1 MWLESDAIVGSQSS
15 PPQYPSR
22 RTLTAAWLTAGAA
35 MAQAVATAAMIV
47 TNLRETLRGAHD
59 FRDVLAIT
67 VIPLSSHRNDNCG
80 ERSAK
85 YQRGQPFQGRGGRA
99 FPWTAP
105 RMTLDALQSKSGPD
119 CVVCGKPI
127 RPKWWRT
134 ARRGGDR
141 SCRAIGPA

>member
-15 PPQYPSR
+15 LPQYPSR

-85 YQRGQPFQGRGGRA
+85 YQRGQPFQWRAGRA

-105 RMTLDALQSKSGPD
+105 RNDFGRLAVK
-119 CVVCGKPI
+119 I
-127 RPKWWRT
+127 RPGL
-134 ARRGGDR
+134 RGLW
-141 SCRAIGPA
+141 SANPS

>member
-47 TNLRETLRGAHD
+47 TSLRDAFRKAHD

-85 YQRGQPFQGRGGRA
+85 YQRGQPF
-99 FPWTAP
+99 P
-105 RMTLDALQSKSGPD
+105 L
-119 CVVCGKPI
+119 
-127 RPKWWRT
+127 
-134 ARRGGDR
+134 ARRPRGSEGDA
-141 SCRAIGPA
+141 SIDIGRMAVKNPPGLHGLWCPNPSYVG